1 MNTRKPCFGVCLATV
16 TKFGSQQKKPVSFV
30 PPSGLNAASSDIM
43 INSFG
48 MCMDGGPLTDTLRN
62 LFITMFAFSP
72 HPSQTWA
79 SCNKM
84 GFCENQPLPQVAGAE
99 TLAWNATKCELL

>member
-43 INSFG
+43 ISSFG
-48 MCMDGGPLTDTLRN
+48 MCTDGGPLTDTLRN
-62 LFITMFAFSP
+62 LFITCSLSLP
-72 HPSQTWA
+72 THP
-79 SCNKM
+79 KL
-84 GFCENQPLPQVAGAE
+84 G
-99 TLAWNATKCELL
+99 LAATRWDSVKISLSHKLLEQKH